1 MILMPDPKIY
11 ILLSTYRGEKYLH
24 ELLVSIQ
31 KQTFSSWKLIFRD
44 DNSND
49 KSYEIVKNFF
59 KDDREKLLILKSSKN
74 IGAKES
80 FNLLLKE
87 ALQQKD
93 CDYIMFADQDDV
105 WKKDKIELTLS
116 KMNSIEK
123 EESATPILVHTD
135 LHVSDENLNI
145 INNSLWSHEN
155 NNPSKS
161 TLNYLFFQNTATGC
175 TMMIN
180 RELASLACPIA
191 KEAIMHDW
199 WINMVASKFG
209 KVAFVDTP
217 TIFYRQHGANTIG
230 AKGESRYSLV
240 LKISNLLLLRNEPYL
255 LHLKPHRKQAKAFLD
270 TYHDK
275 LAKNEISMLEFF
287 ISLPQKSW
295 FEKRTG
301 IIKYHLFRQS
311 FIQNIGL
318 FLRV

>member
-1 MILMPDPKIY
+1 MIY
-11 ILLSTYRGEKYLH
+11 ILLSTYNGITYLD
-24 ELLVSIQ
+24 EFLESLQ
-31 KQTFSSWKLIFRD
+31 AQTYLSWKLIVRD
-44 DNSND
+44 DGSSDNSSN
-49 KSYEIVKNFF
+49 VVTQFF
-59 KDDREKLLILKSSKN
+59 KDISQQLIILNDTKN

-80 FNLLLKE
+80 FDLLLNE

-93 CDYIMFADQDDV
+93 CEYIMFADQDDV
-105 WKKDKIELTLS
+105 WKKDKIERTLS

-123 EESATPILVHTD
+123 EDSATPILVHTD

-180 RELASLACPIA
+180 RELASLAYPIA

-209 KVAFVDTP
+209 KVAFIDTP

-230 AKGESRYSLV
+230 AKGYSKYHL
-240 LKISNLLLLRNEPYL
+240 ISKFLNMLLLKNEPYL